1 MRALLRIAIAVSI
14 AAMLPPC
21 PSHAQ
26 DAASAKAFLT
36 SIYQHYQNGAEDG
49 SAGINIDGSRAALY
63 YHSSL
68 LALMRADVK
77 ANGPD
82 NVPAIDFDPICG
94 CQDWDGIWDLK
105 IDVRIETPQRA
116 LASLS
121 FALAPPKDRPK
132 DATRKLVFTLVPEHG
147 AWRIYDIRDESDPAT
162 TFSVRKLLQDDL
174 ASLHSNAAP
183 KASPSPAPNTPPK
196 PSH

>member
-1 MRALLRIAIAVSI
+1 MRALTLIAITVSI
-14 AAMLPPC
+14 AAVLPAC

-36 SIYQHYQNGAEDG
+36 SIYQHYQNGDEDG
-49 SAGINIDGSRAALY
+49 SAGINFDGSQAALY

-82 NVPAIDFDPICG
+82 NVPAIDFDPLCG

-105 IDVRIETPQRA
+105 IDVHVETPQRA
-116 LASLS
+116 LANVS
-121 FALAPPKDRPK
+121 FALAPPRDRTN
-132 DATRKLVFTLVPEHG
+132 DALRKLIFTLVPEHG
-147 AWRIYDIRDESDPAT
+147 GWRIYDIRDESDPAM
-162 TFSVRKLLQDDL
+162 TFSLRKLLQDDL
-174 ASLHSNAAP
+174 ASLRQSSGSDS
-183 KASPSPAPNTPPK
+183 KR
-196 PSH
+196 